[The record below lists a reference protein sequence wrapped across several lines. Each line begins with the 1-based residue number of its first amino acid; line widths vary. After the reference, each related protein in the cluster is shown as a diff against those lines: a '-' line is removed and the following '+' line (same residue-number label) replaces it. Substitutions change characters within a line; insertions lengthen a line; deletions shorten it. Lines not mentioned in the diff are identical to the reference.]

1 MRVGNIFIVLFLL
14 SALNSKEIDYN
25 DAQKL
30 ALKWIQKITRTSKK
44 IAKDKAYLPA
54 NHKMKLISDVNKP
67 YYIFNLDGGG
77 WIIVAD
83 DDINSPVLAYSKT
96 SSLNPYNL
104 PPQFKWWLNSVSKEL
119 NTAKRLAKRKR
130 YLKKVT
136 TYKKAEKAYGS
147 INAKSSV
154 GPLLRTAWSQG
165 SGYNEYCPKD
175 SRSVEGNGHVPAG
188 CVAVAM
194 AQIMNY
200 YSWPPRGYGKNSY
213 TPRSYPQY
221 GVQSVDFSNT
231 TYNWRSIDPAKI
243 TYHAGVAV
251 NMDYGPYGSGAY
263 LSQAEY
269 AMKMNFR
276 YKASSVTK
284 KYSDAQWDRKLINS
298 LNRNRLVLYQGKG
311 SIVHVFVC
319 DGYKKVDNGYMYHF
333 NWGWN
338 GSGNGWF
345 KISNMTPFGTSNFN
359 RNNYA
364 IFDIYPSDPGYNLDI
379 KQQRAPVGLAL
390 IFMLFAI
397 LAAGYRG
404 LRA

>member
-1 MRVGNIFIVLFLL
+1 MKFFYLLLFAFFSILTF
-14 SALNSKEIDYN
+14 AKEIDYK
-25 DAQKL
+25 DAQNV
-30 ALKWIQKITRTSKK
+30 ALKWIQKVTHTSKK
-44 IAKDKAYLPA
+44 IAEDKAYLPA
-54 NHKMKLISDVNKP
+54 NHSMKLVSDSKKP

-83 DDINSPVLAYSKT
+83 DDINAPVLAYSEK

-104 PPQFKWWLNSVSKEL
+104 PPQFKWWLDGVSKEL
-119 NTAKRLAKRKR
+119 ESAKSLAKKVKVVKR
-130 YLKKVT
+130 VT
-136 TYKKAEKAYGS
+136 SNTTAEKAYGS
-147 INAKSSV
+147 INAQNSV
-154 GPLLRTAWSQG
+154 GPLLKTAWGQG
-165 SGYNEYCPKD
+165 RGYNEECPKD
-175 SRSVEGNGHVPAG
+175 SRSIEGNGHVPAG

-194 AQIMNY
+194 GQIMNY
-200 YSWPPRGYGKNSY
+200 YSWPPKGYGKNSY

-231 TYNWRSIDPAKI
+231 TYSWKSINPAKI
-243 TYHAGVAV
+243 VYHSGVAV

-284 KYSDAQWDRKLINS
+284 KYSDVQWDSKLINS
-298 LNRNRLVLYQGKG
+298 LNHNRLVLYQGKG
-311 SIVHVFVC
+311 EIVHVFVC
-319 DGYKKVDNGYMYHF
+319 DGYKKVDDGYMYHF

-338 GSGNGWF
+338 GSGDGWF
-345 KISNMTPFGTSNFN
+345 KISNMTPFGTGNFN

-379 KQQRAPVGLAL
+379 TKQRAPVGLAL
-390 IFMLFAI
+390 IFMLFVV
-397 LAAGYRG
+397 LTFSYRT